1 MNSEDWR
8 KEEPLRVITCTSTD
22 CNKDLHC
29 FRRVRPRKGMSYR
42 YGVCFQCGADLIDWD
57 RIDKRDLAD
66 VDYTFKSLKY
76 EMVRHHFWHKEIPE
90 NVEKK
95 ARKTGLNGLRI
106 WTSKR
111 LEKYLKPPVEE
122 LFRDGTQTPKT
133 GNIVY
138 YAQYATSSCCRKC
151 MNEWYDID
159 RARPLTDEEVAYFTE
174 LIMLYIQDRLP
185 TLPEIG
191 ESMRKI

>member
-1 MNSEDWR
+1 
-8 KEEPLRVITCTSTD
+8 
-22 CNKDLHC
+22 
-29 FRRVRPRKGMSYR
+29 MSYR